1 MNNMKKTTIL
11 AILISAFLAL
21 NISAQ
26 TTQGSLTT
34 EQKMIPFAVGM
45 SLSVLG
51 EIYDENYQ
59 VALTEFQTG
68 ISYYSA
74 ELKPVVDLKEDVSS
88 YTRMDV
94 ALEATKAMRAKASKS
109 DRWQMLVGERFGII
123 YVQFKKNKI
132 DGDEINV
139 DDLKFSLEM
148 IGTLASNAP
157 ADIPEDIV
165 EDFQELGK
173 MKDLKNIG
181 SEANI
186 QKITDKVLGILSM
199 LSN

>member
-1 MNNMKKTTIL
+1 MKKHTIL

-26 TTQGSLTT
+26 TTQSGLTK

-51 EIYDENYQ
+51 EMYDENYQ
-59 VALTEFQTG
+59 SALTDFQTG

-74 ELKPVVDLKEDVSS
+74 ELKPVVDLKEDASS
-88 YTRMDV
+88 YVRMDV

-109 DRWQMLVGERFGII
+109 DKWQMLVGERFGTI

-132 DGDEINV
+132 DGDEINI

-148 IGTLASNAP
+148 IGTLAGNAPEDIP
-157 ADIPEDIV
+157 ADIVKE
-165 EDFQELGK
+165 FKELGK
-173 MKDLKNIG
+173 MKDLNNIA

-186 QKITDKVLGILSM
+186 QKIADKVIGILSS

>member
-1 MNNMKKTTIL
+1 MKKNTIL

-26 TTQGSLTT
+26 TNRDGLTN

-51 EIYDENYQ
+51 EMYDENYQ

-68 ISYYSA
+68 ISAYSA
-74 ELKPVVDLKEDVSS
+74 ELKPLVDLRKDASNYV
-88 YTRMDV
+88 RMDTS
-94 ALEATKAMRAKASKS
+94 LTATKALRAKASKS
-109 DRWQMLVGERFGII
+109 DKWQMLVGERFGTI
-123 YVQFKKNKI
+123 YVQFKKNKT
-132 DGDEINV
+132 DGDEINA

-148 IGTLASNAP
+148 IGVLAGNAP

-165 EDFQELGK
+165 EEFQELGK
-173 MKDLKNIG
+173 MKDLKDIA
-181 SEANI
+181 SEANV
-186 QKITDKVLGILSM
+186 QRITHKVMEILSKI
-199 LSN
+199 SN